1 MPVVYTLLAA
11 NLDSVNQ
18 MSHRTEDQ
26 AEYESAM
33 MSDEKRVVS
42 GKQRKTDRDNIALRP
57 RRLAEML
64 GQDRLR
70 ENLSILIEAA
80 TARSEPI
87 DHVLFYG
94 PPGLGKTSLA
104 YVIANEVAGNIRVT
118 AGPAI
123 ERAGDLAAILTHLK
137 KGDILFID
145 EVHRLGKA
153 VEEILYPA
161 MEDFVLDVV
170 IGKGPAAKTLRLNL
184 PRFTVIGATTRLALL
199 AAPLRDRFGARF
211 RLDFY
216 AQESMQL
223 IVLRAAH
230 LLDVEINDAGAREI
244 ARRARGTPRVGL
256 RLLRRV
262 RDYAEARAD
271 GVITLAVTQDALALM
286 EIDALG
292 LDDIDR
298 RILSIIIEKYSGGP
312 VGLDTIAAAI
322 SEDSATIMDVYEPY
336 LIQLGFI
343 DRTPRGR
350 TCTRHAYQHLGL
362 PFPDA
367 ADGESQSALL

>member
-1 MPVVYTLLAA
+1 
-11 NLDSVNQ
+11 
-18 MSHRTEDQ
+18 MSARQ
-26 AEYESAM
+26 RA
-33 MSDEKRVVS
+33 VS
-42 GKQRKTDRDNIALRP
+42 GKRGKSDRDNIALRP
-57 RRLAEML
+57 ERLGEML
-64 GQDRLR
+64 GQDRVR

-80 TARSEPI
+80 AARSEPI

-104 YVIANEVAGNIRVT
+104 YVIANEVSGNIRVT

-216 AQESMQL
+216 AADAMRL
-223 IVLRAAH
+223 IVLRAAR
-230 LLDVEINDAGAREI
+230 LLDVEISDEGAKEI
-244 ARRARGTPRVGL
+244 ARRSRGTPRVGL

-271 GVITLAVTQDALALM
+271 GVITLDVTQAALALM
-286 EIDALG
+286 EIDELG
-292 LDDIDR
+292 LDEIDR
-298 RILSIIIEKYSGGP
+298 RILSIIIENYGGGP

-350 TCTRHAYQHLGL
+350 ACTRHAYRHLGI
-362 PFPDA
+362 PFPA
-367 ADGESQSALL
+367 SEDGDDQPALL

>member
-1 MPVVYTLLAA
+1 
-11 NLDSVNQ
+11 
-18 MSHRTEDQ
+18 MSRDQ
-26 AEYESAM
+26 
-33 MSDEKRVVS
+33 RIVS
-42 GKQRKTDRDNIALRP
+42 GQARNSDRKNIALRP
-57 RRLAEML
+57 SRLAEMV
-64 GQDRLR
+64 GQDRVR
-70 ENLSILIEAA
+70 ENLSIIIEAA
-80 TARSEPI
+80 AARSEPI

-104 YVIANEVAGNIRVT
+104 YVIANEAKANIRIT

-161 MEDFVLDVV
+161 MEDFVLDIV

-216 AQESMQL
+216 DEAAMEQ
-223 IVLRAAH
+223 IVLRAAN
-230 LLDVEINDAGAREI
+230 LLMAEISPEGAIEI

-262 RDYAEARAD
+262 RDFAEARAD
-271 GVITLAVTQDALALM
+271 GVITLRVTEDALGLM
-286 EIDALG
+286 EIDKLG
-292 LDDIDR
+292 LDDVDR
-298 RILSIIIEKYSGGP
+298 RILHTIIEKFSGGP
-312 VGLDTIAAAI
+312 VGLETIAAAI
-322 SEDSATIMDVYEPY
+322 SEDSATIMDVNEPY

-350 TCTRHAYQHLGL
+350 TCTAHAYKHLNIAY
-362 PFPDA
+362 PEDPA
-367 ADGESQSALL
+367 AGQQRLI

>member
-1 MPVVYTLLAA
+1 M
-11 NLDSVNQ
+11 
-18 MSHRTEDQ
+18 
-26 AEYESAM
+26 AEEQ
-33 MSDEKRVVS
+33 RVVS
-42 GKQRKTDRDNIALRP
+42 GKPRKSDRENIALRP
-57 RRLAEML
+57 SRLAEML
-64 GQDRLR
+64 GQDRVR

-80 TARSEPI
+80 AARGEPI

-104 YVIANEVAGNIRVT
+104 YVIANEVGSNIRIT

-161 MEDFVLDVV
+161 MEDFVLDII

-216 AQESMQL
+216 EEAAMER
-223 IVLRAAH
+223 IILRAAAM
-230 LLDVEINDAGAREI
+230 LGAEISAEGASEI

-271 GVITLAVTQDALALM
+271 GLITLPVAEDALALM

-292 LDDIDR
+292 LDEIDR
-298 RILSIIIEKYSGGP
+298 RILSIIIEKFSGGP
-312 VGLDTIAAAI
+312 VGLETIAAAI

-350 TCTRHAYQHLGL
+350 ACTKHAYRHLNIAYPEAPAGAEDDQRRL
-362 PFPDA
+362 I
-367 ADGESQSALL
+367 

>member
-1 MPVVYTLLAA
+1 MPG
-11 NLDSVNQ
+11 
-18 MSHRTEDQ
+18 
-26 AEYESAM
+26 
-33 MSDEKRVVS
+33 DERFVS
-42 GKQRKTDRDNIALRP
+42 GSKGKSDRENIALRP
-57 RRLAEML
+57 KRLAEVV
-64 GQDRLR
+64 GQDRVR
-70 ENLSILIEAA
+70 ENLSIIIDAA
-80 TARSEPI
+80 AGRGEPI
-87 DHVLFYG
+87 DHLLFYG

-104 YVIANEVAGNIRVT
+104 YVVSNEVGANIRVT

-137 KGDILFID
+137 MGDILFID

-161 MEDFVLDVV
+161 MEDFVLDIV

-199 AAPLRDRFGARF
+199 AAPLRERFGARF

-216 AQESMQL
+216 DRSAMEQ
-223 IVLRAAH
+223 IVERAAG
-230 LLDVEINDAGAREI
+230 LLEVAINREGTVEIAK
-244 ARRARGTPRVGL
+244 RARGTPRVGL

-262 RDYAEARAD
+262 RDFAEARAD
-271 GVITLAVTQDALALM
+271 GKINEDVTQRALELM
-286 EIDALG
+286 EIDHLG

-298 RILSIIIEKYSGGP
+298 RILHTIIEKFSGGP
-312 VGLDTIAAAI
+312 VGLETIAAAI

-350 TCTRHAYQHLGL
+350 TCTIHAYNHLRIKL
-362 PFPDA
+362 PDDA
-367 ADGESQSALL
+367 TSDQQRLL

>member
-1 MPVVYTLLAA
+1 MPGEEREL
-11 NLDSVNQ
+11 
-18 MSHRTEDQ
+18 
-26 AEYESAM
+26 
-33 MSDEKRVVS
+33 S
-42 GKQRKTDRDNIALRP
+42 GGKASNDRENIALRP
-57 RRLAEML
+57 KRLAEML
-64 GQDRLR
+64 GQDRVR
-70 ENLSILIEAA
+70 ENLSIILEAA
-80 TARSEPI
+80 AARGEPI
-87 DHVLFYG
+87 DHILFYG

-104 YVIANEVAGNIRVT
+104 YVISNEANANIRVT

-161 MEDFVLDVV
+161 MEDFVLDIV

-216 AQESMQL
+216 DQNAMER
-223 IVLRAAH
+223 IVRRAAMM
-230 LLDVEINDAGAREI
+230 LDVEINNAGTIEI
-244 ARRARGTPRVGL
+244 AKRARGTPRVAL

-271 GVITLAVTQDALALM
+271 GIITDEVTQKALELM
-286 EIDALG
+286 EIDQLG
-292 LDDIDR
+292 LDEIDR
-298 RILSIIIEKYSGGP
+298 RILRTIIEKFSGGP
-312 VGLDTIAAAI
+312 VGLDTIAASI

-350 TCTRHAYQHLGL
+350 TCTVHAYRHLNL
-362 PFPDA
+362 DFPEDA
-367 ADGESQSALL
+367 EPDQQRLI

>member
-1 MPVVYTLLAA
+1 MAG
-11 NLDSVNQ
+11 
-18 MSHRTEDQ
+18 
-26 AEYESAM
+26 
-33 MSDEKRVVS
+33 EKRIVS
-42 GKQRKTDRDNIALRP
+42 GQPRKTDRDNIALRP
-57 RRLAEML
+57 RRLAEMV
-64 GQDRLR
+64 GQDRVR
-70 ENLSILIEAA
+70 ENLSIIIEAA
-80 TARSEPI
+80 AARGEPI

-104 YVIANEVAGNIRVT
+104 YVISNEVNANIRIT

-137 KGDILFID
+137 AGDILFID

-161 MEDFVLDVV
+161 MEDFVLDIV
-170 IGKGPAAKTLRLNL
+170 IGKGPSAKTLRLNL

-216 AQESMQL
+216 KQEAMER
-223 IVLRAAH
+223 IVLNAAEM
-230 LLDVEINDAGAREI
+230 LDVEIKGEGAIEI
-244 ARRARGTPRVGL
+244 ARRSRGTPRVGL

-271 GVITLAVTQDALALM
+271 GVITLEVTHDALALL
-286 EIDALG
+286 EIDKLG
-292 LDDIDR
+292 LDDVDR
-298 RILSIIIEKYSGGP
+298 RILLTIIEKFSGGP
-312 VGLDTIAAAI
+312 VGLETIAAAI

-350 TCTRHAYQHLGL
+350 TCTIHAYKHLGIDY
-362 PFPDA
+362 PEDPA
-367 ADGESQSALL
+367 AGQQRLI

>member
-1 MPVVYTLLAA
+1 
-11 NLDSVNQ
+11 
-18 MSHRTEDQ
+18 MSEDG
-26 AEYESAM
+26 
-33 MSDEKRVVS
+33 RFVS
-42 GKQRKTDRDNIALRP
+42 GRPRKSDRDNIALRP
-57 RRLAEML
+57 ERLADMF
-64 GQDRLR
+64 GQDRVR
-70 ENLSILIEAA
+70 ENLSIIIEAA
-80 TARSEPI
+80 AARNEPI

-104 YVIANEVAGNIRVT
+104 YVIANEVKANIRVT

-161 MEDFVLDVV
+161 MEDFVLDIV

-199 AAPLRDRFGARF
+199 ASPLRDRFGARF

-216 AQESMQL
+216 DPAAIER
-223 IVLRAAH
+223 IVTRAA
-230 LLDVEINDAGAREI
+230 LMLNVEIRSEAAAEI

-262 RDYAEARAD
+262 RDFAEARAD
-271 GVITLAVTQDALALM
+271 GVITAPVTQQALELM
-286 EIDALG
+286 EIDHLG
-292 LDDIDR
+292 LDDVDR
-298 RILSIIIEKYSGGP
+298 RILSTIIEKFGGGP
-312 VGLDTIAAAI
+312 VGLDTIGAAI

-350 TCTRHAYQHLGL
+350 ACTEHAYHHLGID
-362 PFPDA
+362 FPEEPTA
-367 ADGESQSALL
+367 GQQRLI

>member
-1 MPVVYTLLAA
+1 MPG
-11 NLDSVNQ
+11 
-18 MSHRTEDQ
+18 
-26 AEYESAM
+26 
-33 MSDEKRVVS
+33 DERFVS
-42 GKQRKTDRDNIALRP
+42 GRKGKSDRENVALRP
-57 RRLAEML
+57 KRLADVV
-64 GQDRLR
+64 GQDRVR
-70 ENLSILIEAA
+70 ENLSIIIDAA
-80 TARSEPI
+80 AGRGEPI
-87 DHVLFYG
+87 DHLLFYG

-104 YVIANEVAGNIRVT
+104 YVVSNEVGANIRVT

-161 MEDFVLDVV
+161 MEDFVLDIV

-199 AAPLRDRFGARF
+199 AAPLRDRFGASF

-216 AQESMQL
+216 DQPAMEQ
-223 IVLRAAH
+223 IVERAAG
-230 LLDVEINDAGAREI
+230 LLEVDINRAGTVEIAK
-244 ARRARGTPRVGL
+244 RARGTPRVGL

-262 RDYAEARAD
+262 RDFAEARAD
-271 GVITLAVTQDALALM
+271 GRIDDDVTKRALELM
-286 EIDALG
+286 EIDHLG

-298 RILSIIIEKYSGGP
+298 RILHTIIEKFSGGP
-312 VGLDTIAAAI
+312 VGLETIAAAI

-350 TCTRHAYQHLGL
+350 ACTPRAYKHLDIEL
-362 PFPDA
+362 SDEAAPD
-367 ADGESQSALL
+367 QQRLL

>member
-1 MPVVYTLLAA
+1 
-11 NLDSVNQ
+11 
-18 MSHRTEDQ
+18 MSEDG
-26 AEYESAM
+26 
-33 MSDEKRVVS
+33 RFVS
-42 GKQRKTDRDNIALRP
+42 GRPRKSDRDNIALRP
-57 RRLAEML
+57 ERLADMF
-64 GQDRLR
+64 GQDRVR
-70 ENLSILIEAA
+70 ENLSIIIEAA
-80 TARSEPI
+80 AARNEPI

-104 YVIANEVAGNIRVT
+104 YVIANEVKANIRVT

-137 KGDILFID
+137 QGDILFID

-161 MEDFVLDVV
+161 MEDFVLDIV

-199 AAPLRDRFGARF
+199 ASPLRDRFGARF

-216 AQESMQL
+216 DPDAIES
-223 IVLRAAH
+223 IVTRAA
-230 LLDVEINDAGAREI
+230 LMLNVEIRSEAAAEI

-262 RDYAEARAD
+262 RDFAEARAD
-271 GVITLAVTQDALALM
+271 GVITVPVTIEALELM
-286 EIDALG
+286 EIDHLG
-292 LDDIDR
+292 LDDVDR
-298 RILSIIIEKYSGGP
+298 RILSTIIEKFSGGP
-312 VGLDTIAAAI
+312 VGLDTIGAAI

-350 TCTRHAYQHLGL
+350 ACTEHAYNHLGID
-362 PFPDA
+362 FP
-367 ADGESQSALL
+367 EEPSAGQQRLI

>member
-1 MPVVYTLLAA
+1 MPG
-11 NLDSVNQ
+11 
-18 MSHRTEDQ
+18 
-26 AEYESAM
+26 
-33 MSDEKRVVS
+33 DERSVS
-42 GKQRKTDRDNIALRP
+42 GRKGKSDRESVALRP
-57 RRLAEML
+57 RQLADVV
-64 GQDRLR
+64 GQDRVR
-70 ENLSILIEAA
+70 ENLSIIIDAA
-80 TARSEPI
+80 AARDEPI
-87 DHVLFYG
+87 DHLLFYG

-104 YVIANEVAGNIRVT
+104 YVVSNEVGANIRVT

-161 MEDFVLDVV
+161 MEDFVLDIV

-199 AAPLRDRFGARF
+199 AAPLRDRFGASF

-216 AQESMQL
+216 DQPAMEQ
-223 IVLRAAH
+223 IVKRAAG
-230 LLDVEINDAGAREI
+230 LLAVDINRQGTVEIAK
-244 ARRARGTPRVGL
+244 RARGTPRVGL

-262 RDYAEARAD
+262 RDFAEARAD
-271 GVITLAVTQDALALM
+271 GRIDEDVTRRALALM
-286 EIDALG
+286 EIDHLG

-298 RILSIIIEKYSGGP
+298 RILHTIIEKFSGGP
-312 VGLDTIAAAI
+312 VGLETIAAAI

-343 DRTPRGR
+343 DRRPRGR
-350 TCTRHAYQHLGL
+350 TCTPRAYKHLDIEL
-362 PFPDA
+362 PGEASPD
-367 ADGESQSALL
+367 QQRLI

>member
-1 MPVVYTLLAA
+1 
-11 NLDSVNQ
+11 
-18 MSHRTEDQ
+18 MSEDG
-26 AEYESAM
+26 
-33 MSDEKRVVS
+33 RVVS
-42 GKQRKTDRDNIALRP
+42 GRPKQSERDNIALRP
-57 RRLAEML
+57 HRLADIV
-64 GQDRLR
+64 GQDRVR
-70 ENLSILIEAA
+70 ENLSIIIDAAAAREEA
-80 TARSEPI
+80 I

-104 YVIANEVAGNIRVT
+104 YVIANEVGTNIRVT

-123 ERAGDLAAILTHLK
+123 ERPGDLAAILTHLK
-137 KGDILFID
+137 QGDILFID

-161 MEDFVLDVV
+161 MEDFVLDIV

-199 AAPLRDRFGARF
+199 ASPLRDRFGARF

-216 AQESMQL
+216 EPAAIES
-223 IVLRAAH
+223 IVLRAAR
-230 LLDVEINDAGAREI
+230 LLNVEIDGEAAVEI
-244 ARRARGTPRVGL
+244 AQRARGTPRVGL

-271 GVITLAVTQDALALM
+271 GVITLVVTQEALELM
-286 EIDALG
+286 EIDHLG
-292 LDDIDR
+292 LDDVDR
-298 RILSIIIEKYSGGP
+298 RILSTIIEKFGGGP
-312 VGLDTIAAAI
+312 VGLDTIGAAI
-322 SEDSATIMDVYEPY
+322 SEDRATIMDVYEPY

-350 TCTRHAYQHLGL
+350 TCTEHAYRHLGIAY
-362 PFPDA
+362 PEDTDDA
-367 ADGESQSALL
+367 QQRLL

>member
-1 MPVVYTLLAA
+1 
-11 NLDSVNQ
+11 
-18 MSHRTEDQ
+18 MSEDG
-26 AEYESAM
+26 
-33 MSDEKRVVS
+33 RFVS
-42 GKQRKTDRDNIALRP
+42 GRPKSNDRDNIALRP
-57 RRLAEML
+57 QRLADMF
-64 GQDRLR
+64 GQDRVR
-70 ENLSILIEAA
+70 ENLSILIDAA
-80 TARSEPI
+80 AARAEPI

-104 YVIANEVAGNIRVT
+104 YVIANEVHANIRVT

-161 MEDFVLDVV
+161 MEDFVLDIV

-199 AAPLRDRFGARF
+199 ASPLRDRFGARF

-216 AQESMQL
+216 DRPAIEH
-223 IVLRAAH
+223 IVTRAA
-230 LLDVEINDAGAREI
+230 LMLNVEINAEAAAEI
-244 ARRARGTPRVGL
+244 AKRARGTPRVSL

-262 RDYAEARAD
+262 RDFAEARAD
-271 GVITLAVTQDALALM
+271 GVITVPVTQDALNLM
-286 EIDALG
+286 EIDHLG
-292 LDDIDR
+292 LDDVDR
-298 RILSIIIEKYSGGP
+298 RILSTIIEKFGGGP
-312 VGLDTIAAAI
+312 VGLDTIGAAI

-350 TCTRHAYQHLGL
+350 ACTEHAYNHLGID
-362 PFPDA
+362 FPK
-367 ADGESQSALL
+367 EPSAGQQRLI